1 MKLILNLFVNCVLA
15 KYSSLMLYNLH
26 KSEWQWTTHFDE
38 TGWDN
43 CCLIF
48 LVSCVR
54 KCWVADVIAWH
65 YWLLCRWLM

>member
-54 KCWVADVIAWH
+54 KCWVADVIA
-65 YWLLCRWLM
+65 